1 MNTVYSKDDLASYL
15 GQAVDVSPDYPVVI
29 TKYIENAKEIEMDAV
44 AKDGKMIMHVVS
56 EHVENAGV
64 HSGDATLIVPP
75 QDLDPE
81 TVRRIVEAT
90 AKIGKAFGYHWSL
103 QYSIHCQRQ

>member
-1 MNTVYSKDDLASYL
+1 MNTIYTKDDLASYL
-15 GQAVDVSPDYPVVI
+15 DQAVEVSRDYPVVI

-44 AKDGKMIMHVVS
+44 AKDGNLIMHVVS

-81 TVRRIVEAT
+81 TVKRIVVAT
-90 AKIGKAFGYHWSL
+90 AKIGQAL
-103 QYSIHCQRQ
+103 NIMVL